1 MNGKN
6 FSVGHISKIL
16 NNKVYIGKITYKN
29 EEYEGLHLGIIDVEL
44 FKQVQMC
51 LQKIRERENMQQI
64 IINMLY

>member
-51 LQKIRERENMQQI
+51 LQKNK
-64 IINMLY
+64 